1 MYRIDHAREICAQIG
16 LRDAIMINKQPENRV
31 HVGICVVGGDLF
43 GGVMTAC
50 GPLQVRGKPSD
61 KPERR
66 GGLLGVIAQRW
77 NAKKASWAAFTWI
90 FALWAGVCPRF
101 GGFVTARGPL

>member
-31 HVGICVVGGDLF
+31 HVGVCVVGGDLF

-66 GGLLGVIAQRW
+66 AGLLGVITQR
-77 NAKKASWAAFTWI
+77 
-90 FALWAGVCPRF
+90 
-101 GGFVTARGPL
+101 